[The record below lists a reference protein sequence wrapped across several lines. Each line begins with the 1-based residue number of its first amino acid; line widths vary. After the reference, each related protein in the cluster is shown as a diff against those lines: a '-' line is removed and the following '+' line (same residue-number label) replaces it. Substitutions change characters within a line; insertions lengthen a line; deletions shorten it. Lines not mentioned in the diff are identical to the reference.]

1 MLMIS
6 ITEYLEMIF
15 EDFKRHNEED
25 ISLCQLKS
33 LTFAGGYLPNYNNI
47 QIQRLYLL
55 RYAFAYGFEYSEIYL
70 QALTMLNNPSRVSVV
85 SIGCG
90 TFIDYWSLVQTI
102 EKTKKINCKI
112 EYVGIDEIDW
122 NYKFDKR
129 NIDEVYFEECNAIDF
144 FNGISQLSF
153 DIYFFPKS
161 ISEFT
166 YDELNIMARNLEE
179 KPILKDK
186 IILCFSLRADD
197 GSRERDMGRTQK
209 IIDALRKNGF
219 ERIRPDYG
227 YTYFTENK
235 GIITYNTDYIY
246 PQQVYD
252 YVTSLNNKC
261 RRYIQN
267 GTNCEQD
274 CISYLNRRPT
284 MKTGNIYFQI
294 IELER
299 I

>member
-1 MLMIS
+1 MIS

-15 EDFKRHNEED
+15 EDFKRHNEEE

-70 QALTMLNNPSRVSVV
+70 QALTMLNNPSKVSVV

-102 EKTKKINCKI
+102 ERTKKINCKI

-129 NIDEVYFEECNAIDF
+129 NIDEVYFEE
-144 FNGISQLSF
+144 
-153 DIYFFPKS
+153 
-161 ISEFT
+161 
-166 YDELNIMARNLEE
+166 
-179 KPILKDK
+179 
-186 IILCFSLRADD
+186 
-197 GSRERDMGRTQK
+197 
-209 IIDALRKNGF
+209 
-219 ERIRPDYG
+219 
-227 YTYFTENK
+227 
-235 GIITYNTDYIY
+235 
-246 PQQVYD
+246 
-252 YVTSLNNKC
+252 
-261 RRYIQN
+261 YIQN